1 MFNLLTALRLAFSLT
16 CDPNEK
22 GKENLLIESYL
33 FSSFH
38 CCNDLNDDNF
48 FVHFKSSKRF
58 LFILTWIF
66 G

>member
-22 GKENLLIESYL
+22 GKENLLIESDL

-38 CCNDLNDDNF
+38 CWNDLNDDNF
-48 FVHFKSSKRF
+48 FVHF
-58 LFILTWIF
+58 
-66 G
+66 